1 MDIRLYDNFEE
12 DGQLSLF
19 GFEDADYEMEVQPL
33 PDMSEETA
41 DTTDYAAL
49 MPKEATDTADG
60 MTLVSAEKAAQAV
73 EEKMQKADAGQR
85 ATAETA
91 EKRTAVQRDAA
102 ANTGLHL
109 APGGSGIRIRKC
121 ATCGKHLFVS
131 EVSGGYASSCNNCGI
146 EYFQKV

>member
-1 MDIRLYDNFEE
+1 MDIRLYDNYEE

-19 GFEDADYEMEVQPL
+19 GFDDADYEMEVQPL
-33 PDMSEETA
+33 PDMAEETA
-41 DTTDYAAL
+41 
-49 MPKEATDTADG
+49 K
-60 MTLVSAEKAAQAV
+60 K
-73 EEKMQKADAGQR
+73 K
-85 ATAETA
+85 
-91 EKRTAVQRDAA
+91 TAVQRDAA
-102 ANTGLHL
+102 VNTGLHL

>member
-1 MDIRLYDNFEE
+1 MDIRLYDNYEE

-33 PDMSEETA
+33 PE
-41 DTTDYAAL
+41 
-49 MPKEATDTADG
+49 EATDTADDAALG
-60 MTLVSAEKAAQAV
+60 TAEKTAQAV
-73 EEKMQKADAGQR
+73 EEKMQKADVGQR
-85 ATAETA
+85 ATAEAA
-91 EKRTAVQRDAA
+91 EKRAAVQRDAVI
-102 ANTGLHL
+102 NTGLHL

-131 EVSGGYASSCNNCGI
+131 EISGGYASSCNNCGI

>member
-1 MDIRLYDNFEE
+1 MDIRLYDNYEE

-33 PDMSEETA
+33 PEMAEEA
-41 DTTDYAAL
+41 VPAA
-49 MPKEATDTADG
+49 PVE
-60 MTLVSAEKAAQAV
+60 TLVSESGAIPVGSENVQKTEAGRGKAA
-73 EEKMQKADAGQR
+73 ESTEKK
-85 ATAETA
+85 
-91 EKRTAVQRDAA
+91 AVQRDMAGGA
-102 ANTGLHL
+102 GLHL